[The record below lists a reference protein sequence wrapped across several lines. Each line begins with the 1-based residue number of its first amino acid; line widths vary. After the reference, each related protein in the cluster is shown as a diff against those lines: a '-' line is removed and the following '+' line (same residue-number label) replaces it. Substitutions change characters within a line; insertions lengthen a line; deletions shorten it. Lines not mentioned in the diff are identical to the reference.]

1 MTFAITTGLIAFAV
15 FVVLIFIARRVF
27 RLALKLALVGSLV
40 AILFIA
46 AGVGWWR
53 GWFDW
58 VSQSVINP
66 QRPTPQS
73 NQRPNSNRRPSQR

>member
-1 MTFAITTGLIAFAV
+1 MTFAITTGLVV
-15 FVVLIFIARRVF
+15 FVVFVAFLFIARRVF

-40 AILFIA
+40 ALLFVV

-53 GWFDW
+53 GWFESASRSDPK
-58 VSQSVINP
+58 P
-66 QRPTPQS
+66 QRAMPQS